1 MMNRRQALSRVSLIL
16 GGTIIG
22 AEAFLTSCETG
33 PLQLSNV
40 EFTAN
45 NLTFLNEVGDT
56 IIPTT
61 PDSPGAKAAQI
72 GEFMKTIVNDCYEPK
87 DQTIFLNGIQALN
100 DAAKAKY
107 QKEFLDLTD
116 AEKKEFLIEID
127 AAAKEHEEALEPE
140 GDSHYFTMMK
150 QLTLWG
156 YFTSEIGATQAL
168 RYVEVPGRY
177 DGNYPYQK
185 GDKAWAL

>member
-33 PLQLSNV
+33 PLQLSSV

-45 NLTFLNEVGDT
+45 NITFLDEVGDT

-61 PDSPGAKAAQI
+61 PDSPGAKAAEI

-100 DAAKAKY
+100 DATKAKY

-127 AAAKEHEEALEPE
+127 ATAKAHEEELEPE

-177 DGNYPYQK
+177 DGNYPYKK
-185 GDKAWAL
+185 GDKAWAM

>member
-45 NLTFLNEVGDT
+45 NITFLDEVGDT

-61 PDSPGAKAAQI
+61 PDSPGAKAARI
-72 GEFMKTIVNDCYEPK
+72 GEFMKSIVNDCYEAK

-107 QKEFLDLTD
+107 QKEFLGLTEI
-116 AEKKEFLIEID
+116 EKKEFLIEVD
-127 AAAKEHEEALEPE
+127 AAAKEHEEELEPE

-177 DGNYPYQK
+177 DGNYPYKK

>member
-45 NLTFLNEVGDT
+45 NITFLDEVGDT

-61 PDSPGAKAAQI
+61 PDSPGAKAAKI
-72 GEFMKTIVNDCYEPK
+72 GEFMKSIVNDCYEPK

-100 DAAKAKY
+100 DATKAKY

-127 AAAKEHEEALEPE
+127 AAAKAHEEELEPE

-156 YFTSEIGATQAL
+156 YFSSEIGATQAL

-177 DGNYPYQK
+177 DGNYPYKK
-185 GDKAWAL
+185 GDKAWAM

>member
-22 AEAFLTSCETG
+22 AEVFLTSCETG

-45 NLTFLNEVGDT
+45 NITFLDEVGDT

-61 PDSPGAKAAQI
+61 PDSPGAKAAKI
-72 GEFMKTIVNDCYEPK
+72 GDFMKSIVNDCYEPK
-87 DQTIFLNGIQALN
+87 DQTIFLNGIQTLN
-100 DAAKAKY
+100 ETTKAKY

-127 AAAKEHEEALEPE
+127 AAAKAHEEELEPE

-156 YFTSEIGATQAL
+156 YFSSEIGATQAL

-177 DGNYPYQK
+177 DGNYPYKK
-185 GDKAWAL
+185 GDKAWAM

>member
-45 NLTFLNEVGDT
+45 NITFLDEVGDT

-61 PDSPGAKAAQI
+61 PDSPGAKAARI
-72 GEFMKTIVNDCYEPK
+72 GEFMKSIVNDCYEPK

-116 AEKKEFLIEID
+116 AEKKEFLIEVD
-127 AAAKEHEEALEPE
+127 AAAKAHEEEIEAGE
-140 GDSHYFTMMK
+140 DSHYFTMMK

-177 DGNYPYQK
+177 DGNYPYKK

>member
-22 AEAFLTSCETG
+22 AEAFLTSCESG
-33 PLQLSNV
+33 PLELSGV

-45 NLTFLNEVGDT
+45 NITFLDEVGDT

-61 PDSPGAKAAQI
+61 PDSPGAKAAEI

-100 DAAKAKY
+100 DAARTKY

-116 AEKKEFLIEID
+116 AEKKEFLIEVD
-127 AAAKEHEEALEPE
+127 AIAKAHEEELEVGE
-140 GDSHYFTMMK
+140 DSHYFTMMK

-156 YFTSEIGATQAL
+156 YFSSEIGATQAL

-177 DGNYPYQK
+177 DGNYPYKK